1 MSTTKTKPSPPRKLR
16 KLVPESLPA
25 VTLEVLTLTEAA
37 AYLRVSEAD
46 VVDLATK
53 HGLPGRKIRDQWRFH
68 KKGVVDWLLRPSAKE
83 RLLRHAGAMADDPD
97 LEAMLDN
104 IYQERG
110 RPMIEEGE

>member
-1 MSTTKTKPSPPRKLR
+1 MSQTKTKTRPPRKPR
-16 KLVPESLPA
+16 PNELPPA
-25 VTLEVLTLTEAA
+25 ALEVFTLAEAA
-37 AYLRVSEAD
+37 AYLRVSEVD

-68 KKGVVDWLLRPSAKE
+68 KQGVVNWLLRPSAKE

-97 LEAMLDN
+97 LEAMLAR

-110 RPMIEEGE
+110 RPMIEDDA